1 MRHDGKIAAV
11 QLTTI
16 GHATL
21 SLARAPREAPILV
34 TDPWILGSCYWRSWW
49 LERYP
54 SAAQIELIRSAAY
67 CYITH
72 EHPDHFHTPSVR
84 RIGQGPEYLVPELA
98 RDMMGTYLREHG
110 LRARSVLAGSWLE
123 LSEGV
128 RVLSLPTVGN
138 DSALL
143 IDTPDALI
151 ANINDARP
159 TPDQLLLLRRLRR
172 ASRDKRCVLLSSYSA
187 AGIGNS
193 LFRHGQRLDFAGD
206 RHARYVAMLARVL
219 EADTYIPFASQV
231 RFERPDTQ
239 WANAF
244 RVTTQEVEE
253 LLARD
258 GVTALPPWVSL
269 DLVTREYTSEN
280 GTPALREARIDERV
294 RAHMASEVTAL
305 DAEDCQKLEQKLRA
319 AGRLWLPLLF
329 PRGIAFELPDQRLHY
344 DAVLGRVRESQRT
357 ASIVFR
363 LPAQA
368 VKDVLASGYFS
379 DLCIPMFIEVHLGP
393 ETLPHAAYAFFVMM
407 QLHDVGAM
415 SDARS
420 LARSLTSSL
429 TERARLFRAGSEA

>member
-1 MRHDGKIAAV
+1 V

-21 SLARAPREAPILV
+21 SLARSPSDAPILV

-54 SAAQIELIRSAAY
+54 SAAQIAQIRSAAH

-72 EHPDHFHTPSVR
+72 EHPDHFHTPSLR
-84 RIGQGPEYLVPELA
+84 RIGAGPEYLVPELA
-98 RDMMGTYLREHG
+98 RDMMGTYLRQHG
-110 LRARSVLAGSWLE
+110 FRARTLPAGRWSE

-128 RVLSLPTVGN
+128 RVLSLPTVGG

-151 ANINDARP
+151 ANLNDARP

-172 ASRDKRCVLLSSYSA
+172 ASGDKRCVLLASYSA

-193 LFRHGQRLDFAGD
+193 LFRNGRRLDFAGD
-206 RHARYVAMLARVL
+206 RHARYVAMLARML

-231 RFERPDTQ
+231 RFERPDTE

-244 RVTTQEVEE
+244 RVTTAAVEE
-253 LLARD
+253 QLVRN

-269 DLVTREYTSEN
+269 DLVTREYTTEN
-280 GTPALREARIDERV
+280 ETPPWREARIEERV
-294 RAHMASEVTAL
+294 RAHIASEVTSL
-305 DAEDCQKLEQKLRA
+305 DASDREKLEQKLRA

-344 DAVLGRVRESQRT
+344 DALLGRVRESERA

-379 DLCIPMFIEVHLGP
+379 DLCIPMFTEVHLGP

-407 QLHDVGAM
+407 QLHDVGAVR
-415 SDARS
+415 DTRT
-420 LARSLTSSL
+420 LARSLTASIA
-429 TERARLFRAGSEA
+429 ERAHLFRAAHA